1 MFIYKKLY
9 KKYCY
14 NWKDTYMD
22 SFKNYM
28 NVFIKDHPYIQ
39 FKRSACGR
47 FYVSYNDWIVI
58 RIDRKSDKYLKIEKS
73 LDDTMIF
80 FDDSF
85 YHIYTVNVYTDYKNP
100 TFSGSVYTEN
110 YLENLKAMRT

>member
-1 MFIYKKLY
+1 MLIYKKFYKKFY

-47 FYVSYNDWIVI
+47 FYVSYNDLLI
-58 RIDRKSDKYLKIEKS
+58 
-73 LDDTMIF
+73 
-80 FDDSF
+80 
-85 YHIYTVNVYTDYKNP
+85 
-100 TFSGSVYTEN
+100 
-110 YLENLKAMRT
+110 A